1 LKLNIHSFGS
11 IPVKVLADGPSFRS
25 GSYGSDNKI
34 ENFLEERT
42 GRDRRKDETPEQAKA
57 NAERRT
63 GEERRD
69 GEGASP
75 R

>member
-1 LKLNIHSFGS
+1 MDPKTKEI
-11 IPVKVLADGPSFRS
+11 
-25 GSYGSDNKI
+25 YNKI